1 MPIPSPTKGVE
12 TPLDEPPLGEPPL
25 DEPPPPHPK
34 RDNEHSMI
42 MMSEYF
48 IVFSKFNL
56 VYFIEIYEFISSIK
70 CIYI

>member
-1 MPIPSPTKGVE
+1 LPIPSPTKGVG
-12 TPLDEPPLGEPPL
+12 TPPL
-25 DEPPPPHPK
+25 DELPLDELPPPPHPK

-56 VYFIEIYEFISSIK
+56 VNFIEIYEFISSIK